1 MPSTISAGTTA
12 GTALNFVSD
21 TTGNLAFQTNGST
34 TAMTIDTSQN
44 VTFAN
49 NVTYTGTITATSFS
63 GNGAGLTAINA
74 SNVASGT
81 LAVARGGTGLTTL
94 TANNVLIGN
103 GTGNVAFV
111 APGSNGNVLTS
122 NGAAWVSSASSVTR
136 SQLPAGSVLQVVSAT
151 KTDTFS
157 TSSASDVII
166 TGITVSITPTSTSSK
181 ILVIASISVCVADTA
196 NGRFNLYRAGSAIT
210 GYRGNAAGSRV
221 PSSNSFRGLS
231 DGQNAYNAFSLVN
244 MNYLDSPST
253 TSSTDYAVYVQTN
266 GTIWVNRTNADPD
279 TGDGA
284 RTASTIT
291 VMEIA
296 A

>member
-21 TTGNLAFQTNGST
+21 TTGNLAFQTNGTT

-49 NVTYTGTITATSFS
+49 NVTYTGTITATAGFS

-103 GTGNVAFV
+103 GTSNVAFV

-122 NGAAWVSSASSVTR
+122 NGTAWVSSASSVTR
-136 SQLPAGSVLQVVSAT
+136 SQLPAGSVLQVVSTT
-151 KTDTFS
+151 KTDIFSSSS
-157 TSSASDVII
+157 TSYVDV
-166 TGITVSITPTSTSSK
+166 TGLSVSITPTSASNK
-181 ILVIASISVCVADTA
+181 ILVMMTLTCGCDGATVFVAFRLMRDSTA
-196 NGRFNLYRAGSAIT
+196 IDIGD
-210 GYRGNAAGSRV
+210 AAGSRTRATGGAGRV
-221 PSSNSFRGLS
+221 NDVS
-231 DGQNAYNAFSLVN
+231 DTYSINANF
-244 MNYLDSPST
+244 LDSPGV
-253 TSSTDYAVYVQTN
+253 TSAITYKVQMLNNN
-266 GTIWVNRTNADPD
+266 GNNAFVGSNGLNADNPA
-279 TGDGA
+279 TG
-284 RTASTIT
+284 RYPSTIT